1 MSETKQ
7 LYLYGHEY
15 AEDGTCIY
23 ITVNPIEA
31 RAIIN
36 QLITCLEEGHTPN
49 FVVYGQLQ
57 TVEDHL
63 GPEGGES

>member
-23 ITVNPIEA
+23 ITVNPIAA
-31 RAIIN
+31 RTIIN
-36 QLITCLEEGHTPN
+36 TLISQLIDGETPR
-49 FVVYGQLQ
+49 FTVYGQLQ

-63 GPEGGES
+63 GPEGGS